1 MISSIKL
8 LIFLKNWKKTIFR
21 LNKTTNYNSFSALN
35 SEAIRLENNKTES
48 IEGKDKSK
56 RKENLKTRNKK
67 SKGVRMKAI
76 KIVLSIVLLFFV
88 QWTPLWIFELY
99 KSVKNGYIE
108 NIHLINSIISLASY
122 SNSISNPLLYIMITV
137 SFRDFLS
144 EIYKFLRSKCFQSK

>member
-21 LNKTTNYNSFSALN
+21 LDKTTNYNSFSALN

-48 IEGKDKSK
+48 NEGKDKSK
-56 RKENLKTRNKK
+56 RKENLKTRNQK

-108 NIHLINSIISLASY
+108 NIHLINSIISLVSY

-137 SFRDFLS
+137 SFQNFLS
-144 EIYKFLRSKCFQSK
+144 EIYKFLRSKCFQLK